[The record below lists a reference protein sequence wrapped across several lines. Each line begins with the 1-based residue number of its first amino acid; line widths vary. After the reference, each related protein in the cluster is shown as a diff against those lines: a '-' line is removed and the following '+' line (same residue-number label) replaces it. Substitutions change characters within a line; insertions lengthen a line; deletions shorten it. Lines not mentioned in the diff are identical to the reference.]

1 MMPVAASVGEPRRE
15 PLPRVPIPGW
25 ASLLPASV
33 HGGFAFLA
41 GQVADDTTQY
51 VKGQTAQILTKIDRL
66 LAKVGSDKT
75 KILSASIWL
84 ASHTS
89 YNDVNEIWDA
99 WVPEGE
105 APARAC
111 VESKLAQPQY
121 TVEIGMI
128 ATV

>member
-1 MMPVAASVGEPRRE
+1 MPTGGIEYLKERQLQIKRYDSGKRMSQAV
-15 PLPRVPIPGW
+15 
-25 ASLLPASV
+25 V
-33 HGGFAFLA
+33 HGGLAFLA
-41 GQVADDTTQY
+41 GQVADDTTQD

-111 VESKLAQPQY
+111 VESKPAQPQY

-128 ATV
+128 AVV